1 MNAPDTVK
9 DLLEEIKNLSGL
21 MLDLAYSAVFFKN
34 IEIAEEVILSF
45 DKFEDLEERL
55 YKKLFA
61 ASRGNEGG
69 SLISVIEIIESAKT
83 VTLAARNMAEMVLD
97 GRELHPVI
105 HEALKDSDETIVRA
119 VLSVD
124 SILTGKTLKE
134 LQLGAEVGIVIVGIR
149 RKYGDGKNHKWIF
162 YPRGLVKFQGGD
174 VVIGVGSHVS
184 CEKFTDL
191 ASGRLT
197 SI

>member
-1 MNAPDTVK
+1 MNHPDNVK
-9 DLLEEIKNLSGL
+9 DLLEEVKNLSGL

-45 DKFEDLEERL
+45 DKFKDLEERL
-55 YKKLFA
+55 YKELFA
-61 ASRGNEGG
+61 ASRGEKSG

-83 VTLAARNMAEMVLD
+83 VTLAARNMAEMILD

-119 VLSVD
+119 VLSFN
-124 SILTGKTLKE
+124 SLLTGKTLKY

-149 RKYGDGKNHKWIF
+149 RKYGEGKDHEWIF
-162 YPRGLVKFQGGD
+162 YPRGSVEFQEGD
-174 VVIGVGSHVS
+174 VVIGIGSHES
-184 CEKFTDL
+184 CEKLTDL
-191 ASGRLT
+191 ASGKLN